1 MNNKSSKVTRRH
13 FNLAML
19 ATGATLLTA
28 TGSSSTASAQTNRSL
43 RIGIIGSG
51 KIGGAIG
58 RLWAAAGHEILF
70 SSRNPDKLA
79 PLVAEAGPLTRAGLP
94 AEAAEFGE
102 VVFLALPYGA
112 IPQIGRDFGHLMQG
126 KVVID
131 CSNPNDKRDG
141 DMAIAALA
149 KGTGVATA
157 GYIPGTRV
165 VRAFGTINYQFAL
178 DNAHREGDKI
188 AIPIAGDDDEAVA
201 IAKNLVID
209 AGFDPVIVGGLER
222 SNQFDRGGPGYLTN
236 TTADELKKLMGL

>member
-1 MNNKSSKVTRRH
+1 MKNKSSKITRRH
-13 FNLAML
+13 FNLATL
-19 ATGATLLTA
+19 ATGAALLTA
-28 TGSSSTASAQTNRSL
+28 TGFSSTVSAQTNRSL

-102 VVFLALPYGA
+102 VVFLALPYSA
-112 IPQIGRDFGHLMQG
+112 IPQIGHDHGHLMQG

-141 DMAIAALA
+141 DMAVAALA
-149 KGTGVATA
+149 KGSGVATA
-157 GYIPGTRV
+157 EYIPGTRV

-188 AIPIAGDDDEAVA
+188 AIPIAGDDDEAVVV
-201 IAKNLVID
+201 AKNLVID

-222 SNQFDRGGPGYLTN
+222 SKLFDRGAPGYLTN
-236 TTADELKKLMGL
+236 TTAVELRKILNL